1 MKNLK
6 LIFVFCLSLSTLLIA
21 CKKDETSTTLQSI
34 SGTYSYSN
42 ISNFEIAR
50 YVAGG
55 AEILIADSTRARY
68 LAEANLT
75 NEEALFTFMDN
86 NKLQI
91 VDPVN
96 QTTDTVVY
104 KIDGNTV
111 YVDVRDIPFFDE
123 DYYPIFKISGNDLY
137 VINQKVEL
145 KNEFGYFNTSITNAE
160 NYNLLDSVL
169 KEEGFVSLAGLGTN
183 DTLTSVKFRLNFK
196 K

>member
-6 LIFVFCLSLSTLLIA
+6 LPFAIFLSFSVLLIA
-21 CKKDETSTTLQSI
+21 CKKDETSTTVQSI

-42 ISNFEIAR
+42 ISNFEMSR
-50 YVAGG
+50 YGAGG
-55 AEILIADSTRARY
+55 VEILLADSTRARY

-75 NEEALFTFMDN
+75 NEEALFTFMAN

-96 QTTDTVVY
+96 QTTDTVIY

-137 VINQKVEL
+137 VLSQKVEL
-145 KNEFGYFNTSITNAE
+145 KNEFTYANTSITNAE

-169 KEEGFVSLAGLGTN
+169 VEEGYASLAGLGAN

>member
-6 LIFVFCLSLSTLLIA
+6 LPFAFFLSLSVLLIA
-21 CKKDETSTTLQSI
+21 CKKDETITTVQNI
-34 SGTYSYSN
+34 SGTYTYSN
-42 ISNFEIAR
+42 ISNFEMSR
-50 YVAGG
+50 YGAGG
-55 AEILIADSTRARY
+55 VEMSIADSTRARY

-75 NEEALFTFMDN
+75 TEEALFTFMAN

-96 QTTDTVVY
+96 QTTDTVIY
-104 KIDGNTV
+104 KIEGNTV
-111 YVDVRDIPFFDE
+111 YVDVRDIPFFDV

-137 VINQKVEL
+137 VLNQKVEL
-145 KNEFGYFNTSITNAE
+145 RDEFGYSNTSIMNAE

-169 KEEGFVSLAGLGTN
+169 KEEGFETLAGLGIN